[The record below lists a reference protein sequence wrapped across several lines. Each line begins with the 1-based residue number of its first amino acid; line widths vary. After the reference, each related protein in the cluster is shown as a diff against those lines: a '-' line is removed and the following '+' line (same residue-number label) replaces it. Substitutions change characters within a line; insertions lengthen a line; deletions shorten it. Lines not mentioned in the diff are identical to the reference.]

1 MSHNMRNVLS
11 LFIKYNKSAKKSIYG
26 INPLLKAIDVLDID
40 DLNKLQNFNFYES
53 NGKMKWYPSEL
64 KPIYKKLDRDMDD
77 LEDTRYVHSGGS
89 MVSTT
94 VHLQYILKDIDL
106 DMFKEEN
113 DKENNAEIDTKV
125 RYNGIVAELSSL
137 LKN

>member
-1 MSHNMRNVLS
+1 
-11 LFIKYNKSAKKSIYG
+11 
-26 INPLLKAIDVLDID
+26 
-40 DLNKLQNFNFYES
+40 
-53 NGKMKWYPSEL
+53 MKWYPSEL